1 MAATICPNCACS
13 EKLSASVDA
22 GFRHDERLKA
32 LESDMRS
39 PLTPSMSTLY
49 SRSTLL
55 EHSWR
60 DVPSASA
67 KAEYSLDEKDSMS
80 GSFNWLRTG
89 GPRNYTQTTATTDA
103 SETVIDVSN
112 RLSRGHNPETSY
124 DEQLEY
130 TRKLEQ
136 QGEEL
141 DISLHRA
148 TSHQLTRYDYT
159 NDSLLPAAASYDS
172 YLIQGAHDAATEA
185 GLDYVLPLSNSRE
198 LELGYL
204 FEQDDYG
211 FDSTAGDEDPL
222 TGAEAVDSGQTDD
235 FRYRQRI
242 QAGYASYKASL
253 GKWSFL
259 AGLRLEDT
267 TTDARV
273 PTDNTVSRNHYLGLF
288 PSLHVERSLS
298 DTGTLSFG
306 ASRRVT
312 RPDPQQL
319 DPNINQEYTL
329 ILRAG
334 NLRLLPEY
342 TQSYQGYA
350 PPAD

>member
-1 MAATICPNCACS
+1 M
-13 EKLSASVDA
+13 
-22 GFRHDERLKA
+22 
-32 LESDMRS
+32 
-39 PLTPSMSTLY
+39 
-49 SRSTLL
+49 
-55 EHSWR
+55 
-60 DVPSASA
+60 
-67 KAEYSLDEKDSMS
+67 
-80 GSFNWLRTG
+80 
-89 GPRNYTQTTATTDA
+89 
-103 SETVIDVSN
+103 
-112 RLSRGHNPETSY
+112 
-124 DEQLEY
+124 
-130 TRKLEQ
+130 
-136 QGEEL
+136 
-141 DISLHRA
+141 
-148 TSHQLTRYDYT
+148 
-159 NDSLLPAAASYDS
+159 
-172 YLIQGAHDAATEA
+172 
-185 GLDYVLPLSNSRE
+185 
-198 LELGYL
+198 
-204 FEQDDYG
+204 
-211 FDSTAGDEDPL
+211 